1 MVGPLTTLKVK
12 STICPCLTT
21 PQEATT
27 ITAISVLSN
36 LHIQFCG
43 PSSKESKNTHKNVG
57 TFVKSLLKNAT
68 NNAFAPSSS
77 DDMTENRFI
86 RGRIKVM
93 DSVRGPVLLFE
104 AENRYDSDVDNVNCD
119 DDINKENTYNRKNI
133 SIPIKWIGRIES
145 YDSFLSSSN
154 LGIIIYKIGPKTE
167 SNSFNQGNK
176 DELIRFNIL
185 SSNPFNDENS
195 RIVGTEDRD
204 DAIEQ
209 LNLLFDWNKE
219 RRKSQPSH
227 EEDDDDNDEQRD
239 NGLTGRALKAKYFIQ
254 KEIEMKKMIKDREG
268 RKAKNMKDSGGL
280 KYTAL
285 AMANR
290 EMT

>member
-1 MVGPLTTLKVK
+1 MLGPLTTLKVK

-57 TFVKSLLKNAT
+57 TFVKSLFKNAT
-68 NNAFAPSSS
+68 NNALAPSSS
-77 DDMTENRFI
+77 DDMTENRFL

-93 DSVRGPVLLFE
+93 DSVRGPILSFE
-104 AENRYDSDVDNVNCD
+104 AETRCDFNSDVDNVNCD
-119 DDINKENTYNRKNI
+119 DNRKNNI
-133 SIPIKWIGRIES
+133 TVPIKWIGKIES
-145 YDSFLSSSN
+145 YNSFLSSSN

-167 SNSFNQGNK
+167 SKSFSQGNK

-209 LNLLFDWNKE
+209 LNILFEWNKE

-227 EEDDDDNDEQRD
+227 EEDDDDDNDEQRD

-268 RKAKNMKDSGGL
+268 RKAKYMKDSGGL